1 MHQQTYP
8 ASRKISALR
17 VSLFFID
24 MANYT
29 DKPLSFQQQITLL
42 KDNGLSFTDESHAL
56 HTLQQISYF
65 RLKSYLMPLMSDK
78 VLHTFKSGATFEQAY
93 TLYKF
98 DSRLRKLIAG
108 ELEKI
113 EVSIRTQM
121 AYILSNEVDIYWFAD
136 STHFANEQKHTG
148 LMNSLKSE
156 LDRTDD
162 DQILLFKRKYNDAFP
177 PAWMTMEVT
186 SFGTLSMLY
195 KLLKPNLTKRKIANY
210 YGVSDSVFESW
221 LHSIVYVRNI
231 CAHHSR
237 LWNKTLRIQPLF
249 PRKIKGTFISTPVRS
264 DRLYYVL
271 CIIQHLLL
279 KVNPGTTFPT
289 RLKALLAD
297 FPNVDASAM
306 GFPSSWEKE
315 ALWQ

>member
-1 MHQQTYP
+1 
-8 ASRKISALR
+8 
-17 VSLFFID
+17 

-29 DKPLSFQQQITLL
+29 DKPLSFQRQIDLL
-42 KDNGLSFTDESHAL
+42 KTNGLCIADEPKAL

-78 VLHTFKSGATFEQAY
+78 TLHTFKSGATFEQAY

-121 AYILSNEVDIYWFAD
+121 AYILSDEVDIYWFAN
-136 STHFANEQKHTG
+136 SSNFVSATKHAG
-148 LMNSLKSE
+148 LISSLQSE

-162 DQILLFKRKYNDAFP
+162 DQILRFKRMYSDAFP

-195 KLLKPNLTKRKIANY
+195 KLLKPSLTKRKIANY

-249 PRKIKGTFISTPVRS
+249 PRKVSGTFISAPVRN

-271 CIIQHLLL
+271 CIIQYLLL
-279 KVNPGTTFPT
+279 KVNPNTTFPA
-289 RLKALLAD
+289 RLKTLFREFPDAD
-297 FPNVDASAM
+297 IAAM
-306 GFPSSWEKE
+306 GFPQNWEKE
-315 ALWQ
+315 TLWQ

>member
-1 MHQQTYP
+1 
-8 ASRKISALR
+8 
-17 VSLFFID
+17 
-24 MANYT
+24 MAHYT
-29 DKPLSFQQQITLL
+29 DKPLSFQQQIQLL
-42 KDNGLSFTDESHAL
+42 KEHGLCIADESKAL

-78 VLHTFKSGATFEQAY
+78 VLHTFKDGATFEQAY
-93 TLYKF
+93 MLYKF

-113 EVSIRTQM
+113 EISIRTQM
-121 AYILSNEVDIYWFAD
+121 AYILSDEVDIYWFAD
-136 STHFANEQKHTG
+136 SANFVSATMHAG

-156 LDRTDD
+156 LGRTDD
-162 DQILLFKRKYNDAFP
+162 EQILLFKRKYSDIFP

-195 KLLKPNLTKRKIANY
+195 KLLKPSLTRRKIANY

-249 PRKIKGTFISTPVRS
+249 PRKVKGQFISAPVRN

-271 CIIQHLLL
+271 CIIQYMLLI
-279 KVNPGTTFPT
+279 VNPNTTFPA
-289 RLKALLAD
+289 RLKALLAE
-297 FPNVDASAM
+297 FPEADVKAM
-306 GFPSSWEKE
+306 GFPIDWNKE
-315 ALWQ
+315 ILWK

>member
-1 MHQQTYP
+1 
-8 ASRKISALR
+8 
-17 VSLFFID
+17 

-29 DKPLSFQQQITLL
+29 DKPLSFQQQIALL
-42 KDNGLSFTDESHAL
+42 KGNGLSFADESKAL

-78 VLHTFKSGATFEQAY
+78 VLHTFKNDATFEQAY

-121 AYILSNEVDIYWFAD
+121 AYTLSDEVDIYWFAD
-136 STHFANEQKHTG
+136 DANFVSTTKHAG
-148 LMNSLKSE
+148 LVASLQSE

-162 DQILLFKRKYNDAFP
+162 DQILLFKHKYDDAFP
-177 PAWMTMEVT
+177 PSWMTMEVT

-195 KLLKPNLTKRKIANY
+195 KLLKPSLTKRRIANY

-237 LWNKTLRIQPLF
+237 LWNKTLRIRPLF
-249 PRKIKGTFISTPVRS
+249 PRKVNGTFISTPVRS

-271 CIIQHLLL
+271 CIIQYLLL
-279 KVNPGTTFPT
+279 KVNPNTTFPA
-289 RLKALLAD
+289 RLKALFAEFPDAD
-297 FPNVDASAM
+297 ISAM
-306 GFPSSWEKE
+306 GFPKDWDKE
-315 ALWQ
+315 TLWQ

>member
-1 MHQQTYP
+1 
-8 ASRKISALR
+8 
-17 VSLFFID
+17 
-24 MANYT
+24 MATYT
-29 DKPLSFQQQITLL
+29 DKPLSFQQQIALL
-42 KDNGLSFTDESHAL
+42 KSNGLAFADESKAL

-93 TLYKF
+93 SLYKF

-121 AYILSNEVDIYWFAD
+121 AYTLSDEIDIYWFAD
-136 STHFANEQKHTG
+136 DANFVSETKHAG
-148 LMNSLKSE
+148 LIASLQSE

-162 DQILLFKRKYNDAFP
+162 DQILLFKHKYDDAFP
-177 PAWMTMEVT
+177 PSWMTMEVT

-195 KLLKPNLTKRKIANY
+195 KLLKPSLTKRKIANY

-237 LWNKTLRIQPLF
+237 LWNKTLRIRPLF
-249 PRKIKGTFISTPVRS
+249 PRKVNDPFISASVRS

-271 CIIQHLLL
+271 CVIQYLLL
-279 KVNPGTTFPT
+279 KVNPNTTFPA
-289 RLKALLAD
+289 RLKALFAE
-297 FPNVDASAM
+297 FPDVDISAM
-306 GFPSSWEKE
+306 GFPKDWENE
-315 ALWQ
+315 TLWK

>member
-1 MHQQTYP
+1 
-8 ASRKISALR
+8 
-17 VSLFFID
+17 

-29 DKPLSFQQQITLL
+29 DKPLSFPQQIQLL
-42 KDNGLSFTDESHAL
+42 KQNGLVFADESKAL

-78 VLHTFKSGATFEQAY
+78 VLHTFKNGATFEQAY
-93 TLYKF
+93 NLYKF

-108 ELEKI
+108 ELDKI
-113 EVSIRTQM
+113 AVSIRTQI
-121 AYILSNEVDIYWFAD
+121 AYVLSDEIDIYWFANSD
-136 STHFANEQKHTG
+136 NFVSATKHAG
-148 LMNSLKSE
+148 LMSSLKSE

-162 DQILLFKRKYNDAFP
+162 DQILLFKRKYSDAFP

-195 KLLKPNLTKRKIANY
+195 KLLKPSLTRRKIANY

-249 PRKIKGTFISTPVRS
+249 PRKVKGLFISAPVRN

-279 KVNPGTTFPT
+279 KVNPNTTFHT
-289 RLKALLAD
+289 RLKDLLAA
-297 FPNVDASAM
+297 FPDVDISAM
-306 GFPSSWEKE
+306 GFPHEWGKE
-315 ALWQ
+315 SLWQ

>member
-1 MHQQTYP
+1 
-8 ASRKISALR
+8 
-17 VSLFFID
+17 
-24 MANYT
+24 MAHYT
-29 DKPLSFQQQITLL
+29 DKPLSFQQQIELL
-42 KDNGLSFTDESHAL
+42 KANGLTFLDESKAL
-56 HTLQQISYF
+56 HILQHISYF

-78 VLHTFKSGATFEQAY
+78 TLHFFKSGTTFEQAY
-93 TLYKF
+93 SLYKF

-121 AYILSNEVDIYWFAD
+121 AYILSDEIDIYWFAD
-136 STHFANEQKHTG
+136 SANFVSTSKHAG
-148 LMNSLKSE
+148 LMSSLQSE

-162 DQILLFKRKYNDAFP
+162 DQIVRFKRTYSDAYP

-195 KLLKPNLTKRKIANY
+195 KLLKPSLTKRKIANY

-249 PRKIKGTFISTPVRS
+249 PRKIRGKFISMPVRN

-271 CIIQHLLL
+271 CIIQYLLL
-279 KVNPGTTFPT
+279 RINPATTFT
-289 RLKALLAD
+289 KRLKALLTEFSNAD
-297 FPNVDASAM
+297 IAAM
-306 GFPSSWEKE
+306 GFPTDWTKE

>member
-1 MHQQTYP
+1 
-8 ASRKISALR
+8 
-17 VSLFFID
+17 

-29 DKPLSFQQQITLL
+29 DKPLSFQQQIALL
-42 KDNGLSFTDESHAL
+42 KSNGLSFADESKAL

-78 VLHTFKSGATFEQAY
+78 VLHTFKNGATFEQAY

-121 AYILSNEVDIYWFAD
+121 AYTLSDEVDIYWFAD
-136 STHFANEQKHTG
+136 DANFVSTTKHAG
-148 LMNSLKSE
+148 LIASLQSE

-162 DQILLFKRKYNDAFP
+162 DQILLFKRKYDDAFP
-177 PAWMTMEVT
+177 PAWMTMEIT

-195 KLLKPNLTKRKIANY
+195 KLLKPSLTKRRIANY

-221 LHSIVYVRNI
+221 VHSIVYVRNI

-237 LWNKTLRIQPLF
+237 LWNKSLRIRPLF
-249 PRKIKGTFISTPVRS
+249 PRKVNGNFISTPVRG

-271 CIIQHLLL
+271 CIIQYLLL
-279 KVNPGTTFPT
+279 KVNPNTTFPD
-289 RLKALLAD
+289 RLKALLAE
-297 FPNVDASAM
+297 FPDADISAM
-306 GFPSSWEKE
+306 GFPKDWDKE
-315 ALWQ
+315 TLWQ

>member
-1 MHQQTYP
+1 
-8 ASRKISALR
+8 
-17 VSLFFID
+17 

-29 DKPLSFQQQITLL
+29 DKPLSFQQQIALL
-42 KDNGLSFTDESHAL
+42 KTNGLSFANEPKAL

-78 VLHTFKSGATFEQAY
+78 TLHTFKSGTTFEQAY

-108 ELEKI
+108 EMEKI

-121 AYILSNEVDIYWFAD
+121 AYTLSDEIDIYWFAD
-136 STHFANEQKHTG
+136 SANFVSATKHSG
-148 LMNSLKSE
+148 LISSLQSE

-162 DQILLFKRKYNDAFP
+162 DQILRFKRMYSDVFP

-195 KLLKPNLTKRKIANY
+195 KLLKPSLTKRKIANY

-249 PRKIKGTFISTPVRS
+249 PRKVGGTFISAPVRN

-271 CIIQHLLL
+271 CIIQYLLL
-279 KVNPGTTFPT
+279 KVNPNTTFPA
-289 RLKALLAD
+289 RLKALLAE
-297 FPNVDASAM
+297 FPNADVSAM
-306 GFPSSWEKE
+306 GFPKNWEKE
-315 ALWQ
+315 AIWQ

>member
-1 MHQQTYP
+1 
-8 ASRKISALR
+8 
-17 VSLFFID
+17 
-24 MANYT
+24 MAHYT
-29 DKPLSFQQQITLL
+29 DKPLSFQQQIELL
-42 KDNGLSFTDESHAL
+42 KNNGLSFADESKAL

-121 AYILSNEVDIYWFAD
+121 AYILSNEVDIFWFAD
-136 STHFANEQKHTG
+136 SANFVSASKHAG
-148 LMNSLKSE
+148 LVSSLKSE

-162 DQILLFKRKYNDAFP
+162 DQILLFKRKYSDAFP
-177 PAWMTMEVT
+177 PSWMTMEVT

-195 KLLKPNLTKRKIANY
+195 KLLKPSLTRRKIANY
-210 YGVSDSVFESW
+210 YGVSDTVFESW

-249 PRKIKGTFISTPVRS
+249 PRKVQGTFLSAPMRN

-271 CIIQHLLL
+271 CIIQYLLL
-279 KVNPGTTFPT
+279 KVNPNTTFPA
-289 RLKALLAD
+289 RLKALLAE
-297 FPNVDASAM
+297 FPNVDISAM
-306 GFPSSWEKE
+306 GFPKDWEKE
-315 ALWQ
+315 TIWQ

>member
-1 MHQQTYP
+1 MQQQTYP

-17 VSLFFID
+17 VSLFFT
-24 MANYT
+24 MAHYT
-29 DKPLSFQQQITLL
+29 DKPLSFQQQIALL
-42 KDNGLSFTDESHAL
+42 KGNGLAFADEKKAL

-78 VLHTFKSGATFEQAY
+78 VLHIFKSGTSFEQAY
-93 TLYKF
+93 SLYKF

-121 AYILSNEVDIYWFAD
+121 AYTLSDEIDIYWFAD
-136 STHFANEQKHTG
+136 SSQFVSAAKHAG
-148 LMNSLKSE
+148 LIASLQSE
-156 LDRTDD
+156 LGRTDD
-162 DQILLFKRKYNDAFP
+162 DQILRFKSMYSNPFP

-195 KLLKPNLTKRKIANY
+195 KLLKPSLTKRKIANY

-249 PRKIKGTFISTPVRS
+249 PRKVSGTFISAPVRN

-271 CIIQHLLL
+271 CIIQYLLRT
-279 KVNPGTTFPT
+279 VNPSTTFPT
-289 RLKALLAD
+289 RLKALFAEYQH
-297 FPNVDASAM
+297 VDTAAM
-306 GFPSSWEKE
+306 GFPTDWEKE
-315 ALWQ
+315 VLWQ

>member
-17 VSLFFID
+17 VSLFLN
-24 MANYT
+24 MAHYT
-29 DKPLSFQQQITLL
+29 DKPLSFSQQIALL
-42 KDNGLSFTDESHAL
+42 KSNGLTIADESKAL

-65 RLKSYLMPLMSDK
+65 RLKNYLTPLMSDK
-78 VLHTFKSGATFEQAY
+78 ELHIFVPSASFDQAY
-93 TLYKF
+93 SLYKF

-121 AYILSNEVDIYWFAD
+121 AYILSDEVDIYWFAD
-136 STHFANEQKHTG
+136 SNNFGSFDKHAGILTN
-148 LMNSLKSE
+148 LQSE
-156 LDRTDD
+156 LDRSDD
-162 DQILLFKRKYNDAFP
+162 DQILRFKRLYSDPFP

-195 KLLKPNLTKRKIANY
+195 KLLKPNLSKRRIANF
-210 YGVSDSVFESW
+210 YGISDSVFESW

-237 LWNKTLRIQPLF
+237 LWNKTLRIRPLF
-249 PRKIKGTFISTPVRS
+249 PRKTGKTFISSPVRS

-271 CIIQHLLL
+271 CIIQYLLL
-279 KVNPGTTFPT
+279 TVNPDTTFPA
-289 RLKALLAD
+289 RLKALLAE
-297 FPNVDASAM
+297 FPEVNPSAM
-306 GFPSSWEKE
+306 GFPTHWEKE
-315 ALWQ
+315 LIWQ

>member
-1 MHQQTYP
+1 
-8 ASRKISALR
+8 
-17 VSLFFID
+17 
-24 MANYT
+24 
-29 DKPLSFQQQITLL
+29 
-42 KDNGLSFTDESHAL
+42 
-56 HTLQQISYF
+56 
-65 RLKSYLMPLMSDK
+65 MPLMIDK

-121 AYILSNEVDIYWFAD
+121 AYTLSDEVDIYWFAD
-136 STHFANEQKHTG
+136 AANFVSATKHAG
-148 LMNSLKSE
+148 LIASLQSE

-162 DQILLFKRKYNDAFP
+162 DQILLFKHKYDDAFP
-177 PAWMTMEVT
+177 PSWMTMEVT

-195 KLLKPNLTKRKIANY
+195 KLLKPSLTKRKIANY

-237 LWNKTLRIQPLF
+237 LWNKTLRIRPLF
-249 PRKIKGTFISTPVRS
+249 PRKVNGTFISMPVRS

-271 CIIQHLLL
+271 CIIQYLLL
-279 KVNPGTTFPT
+279 KVNPNTTFQA
-289 RLKALLAD
+289 RLKALFAEFPDAD
-297 FPNVDASAM
+297 ISAM
-306 GFPSSWEKE
+306 GFPKDWESE